1 MNFDLLNQHNRDND
15 RRYNRRKTMD
25 STGYELSQEHPNY
38 ITLLII
44 DESGSMAGLRNAT
57 IESFNGMVGSIL
69 TDAREIPNLVQHMNV
84 YTFEG
89 STITERLALT
99 TVRANAEIQSLE
111 YHPGGSTP
119 LFDAMGTVITKLEN
133 IIHAEK
139 ISDDTIKVSVAI
151 FTDGAE
157 NSSREYSLQEIQR
170 MITRLKIKGWEFSY
184 FGTEHSVE
192 EMATQLHMDKVQRFQ
207 KTKSGLKETMASY
220 SRENSMSKHSFYD
233 KFGKY

>member
-1 MNFDLLNQHNRDND
+1 MG
-15 RRYNRRKTMD
+15 T
-25 STGYELSQEHPNY
+25 
-38 ITLLII
+38 
-44 DESGSMAGLRNAT
+44 A
-57 IESFNGMVGSIL
+57 
-69 TDAREIPNLVQHMNV
+69 
-84 YTFEG
+84 
-89 STITERLALT
+89 ITE
-99 TVRANAEIQSLE
+99 
-111 YHPGGSTP
+111 
-119 LFDAMGTVITKLEN
+119 LEN

-220 SRENSMSKHSFYD
+220 SRENSMSKHSFFD

>member
-69 TDAREIPNLVQHMNV
+69 TDAKEIPNLVQHMNV

-89 STITERLALT
+89 STIT
-99 TVRANAEIQSLE
+99 
-111 YHPGGSTP
+111 
-119 LFDAMGTVITKLEN
+119 GTAITKLEN

-233 KFGKY
+233 KFGK